1 MRTVIGASLALAL
14 ALAACASTTGI
25 LPVGPGTY
33 TITERFAPI
42 RGGSHTAK
50 TDALTQANA
59 YSAQQGKQLMSTNM
73 NTGDRSFELVF
84 KCVTADE
91 AAASNYKVQT
101 APNIVI
107 ENRGRGSTSEGA
119 HLEGSPSQPGASFF
133 APSLGL
139 PQPVFHPSPRN
150 SQGYLKH

>member
-1 MRTVIGASLALAL
+1 MRKLVIVSAALVL
-14 ALAACASTTGI
+14 SGCGSTTGI

-42 RGGSHTAK
+42 RGGSDTAK

-59 YSAQQGKQLMSTNM
+59 YCAQQGKQLMSTNM
-73 NTGDRSFELVF
+73 NTGGRSFELVF
-84 KCVTADE
+84 KCITADE

-107 ENRGRGSTSEGA
+107 ENR
-119 HLEGSPSQPGASFF
+119 
-133 APSLGL
+133 
-139 PQPVFHPSPRN
+139 
-150 SQGYLKH
+150 